1 MIKKLSWKITD
12 KSRLLSFLKERMK
25 NEYSSIDISRM
36 IRNQRCLVNKNV
48 ERFEST
54 LLFPDDEVLL
64 FPKKFSQ
71 IQCESERVLLDS
83 PYYLIYDKP
92 AYIASE
98 KLAKILNVHL
108 VHRLDRDTT
117 GCILFAKT
125 KQAGIKLSALF
136 KKQMISKQYLAYVS
150 KIPSRKKG
158 TVKSFLHVKTRREGA
173 LIMTSSPFSKQG
185 KLAITHWEYL
195 KTTTFGAL
203 LQCSPITGR
212 THQIR
217 VHLQQQG
224 LSIIGDREYPSPNS
238 RKYFAFRYLLHA
250 SLLSFMCPFTQE
262 KLTIA
267 STMPSEPIYY
277 FSKNQKVL
285 FLSC

>member
-1 MIKKLSWKITD
+1 MIKELSWKITD
-12 KSRLLSFLKERMK
+12 KSRLSSFLKGRIK
-25 NEYSSIDISRM
+25 NEYSSIDISQM

-54 LLFPDDEVLL
+54 LLFPGDEVFL

-71 IQCESERVLLDS
+71 LQFEPQRVFLDS

-98 KLAKILNVHL
+98 QLAKILNLRL

-125 KQAGIKLSALF
+125 KQAEVKLTALF
-136 KKQMISKQYLAYVS
+136 KKQMISKQYLACVS
-150 KIPSRKKG
+150 KIPSQEKG
-158 TVKSFLHVKTRREGA
+158 TIKSFLYIKTRREGA
-173 LIMTSSPFSKQG
+173 LVMTSSPFSKQG

-195 KTTTFGAL
+195 KTTTFGAVL
-203 LQCSPITGR
+203 RCFPITGR

-217 VHLQQQG
+217 VHLQHKG
-224 LSIIGDREYPSPNS
+224 FPIIGDMEYQSPNS
-238 RKYFAFRYLLHA
+238 KKYFAFRYLLHA
-250 SLLSFMCPFTQE
+250 SLLSFICPFTQE
-262 KLTIA
+262 KITIT

-277 FSKNQKVL
+277 FSKLQKIL
-285 FLSC
+285 FLSH